1 MVVKG
6 HPLSFGHFVNL
17 SIKLSQQQ
25 EQKRDVSPGSV
36 ACFFASRFALLDLV
50 ERAHC
55 LPPHGHAGHSLAL
68 AIFEE
73 MLEIPIFTRI
83 LPINKYV

>member
-6 HPLSFGHFVNL
+6 HPLSFGHFVSL
-17 SIKLSQQQ
+17 FIKLSQQQ
-25 EQKRDVSPGSV
+25 EQKCDISPESV
-36 ACFFASRFALLDLV
+36 ACFFAPHFALLNLV

-55 LPPHGHAGHSLAL
+55 LPPRGHAGQSPAL

-73 MLEIPIFTRI
+73 MLEIPIFTQI
-83 LPINKYV
+83 LPIYKCV